1 MVGLANNYPPPVGEL
16 REQHSGGNA
25 TSLPRQIFGYD
36 VVDLLGHGAGSTIYV
51 VTDPTSRQL
60 RALKHVVRK
69 TDRDVR
75 FITQLEDEFLV
86 GKRVSHVSLRK
97 VVDLKLEKTFMRK
110 VLSAA
115 LVMEMFDGKPLVRLN
130 FIDAALVFS
139 HVASA
144 LSAMHAA
151 GFVHCDLKPANILQ
165 NAAGEVRVI
174 DLGQSC
180 AIGTIKERIQGTP
193 DFIAPEQVKRHAV
206 DQRTDAYNFGATLYA
221 VLTGHNIPTLI
232 NIDKGANSFLSD
244 ALIKTPTELCPHIP
258 EPLSQLVMECVRVN
272 AAKRPSDLGQVGQR
286 LQIIAQKF
294 SGG

>member
-16 REQHSGGNA
+16 REQNSSEKA
-25 TSLPRQIFGYD
+25 IALPRKIFGYD

-144 LSAMHAA
+144 ISAMHAA

-165 NAAGEVRVI
+165 SASGEVRVI
-174 DLGQSC
+174 DLGQAC
-180 AIGTIKERIQGTP
+180 PIGTIKERIQGTP

>member
-16 REQHSGGNA
+16 REQSSSEKA
-25 TSLPRQIFGYD
+25 IALPRKIFGYD

-130 FIDAALVFS
+130 FIDAAIVFS

-165 NAAGEVRVI
+165 SASGEVRVI
-174 DLGQSC
+174 DLGQAC
-180 AIGTIKERIQGTP
+180 PIGTIKERIQGTP

-206 DQRTDAYNFGATLYA
+206 DQRTDAYNFGATLYT

-232 NIDKGANSFLSD
+232 NLDKGANSFLSD